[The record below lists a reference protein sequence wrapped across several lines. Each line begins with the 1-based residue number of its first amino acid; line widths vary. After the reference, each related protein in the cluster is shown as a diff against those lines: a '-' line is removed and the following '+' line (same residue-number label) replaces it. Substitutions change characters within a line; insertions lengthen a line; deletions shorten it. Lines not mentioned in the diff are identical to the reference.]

1 MRRTIWTKLMAGT
14 VAGTMMIG
22 CLTGCGSESAG
33 TTDAGTDTTVDG
45 TTTEAADDG
54 EALTLDAIKAK
65 GKLVVATEAA
75 YEPFEFLDEDG
86 ETIIGYNADL
96 FQQIC
101 DDLGVELEYVD
112 LPFQGI
118 LAGLEAKKYDVVGAT
133 LGITAERAGKYTIT
147 EPIQSGTNVFIKR
160 ADDDSIQTADDM
172 AGKIV
177 GTQTSA
183 YNETDTIAYNE
194 AVIAEGG
201 EGYAELKTYDSY
213 PEAYTELRNGQ
224 VDLVAQNYAS
234 ACALVKD
241 NPDLYELVKDEN
253 GEIAMISNSET
264 WLGWAVRKSDT
275 ELSDYINSEIEKF
288 KENGF
293 LEEEQEKWFGETVE
307 LPSTDY
313 VPAE

>member
-1 MRRTIWTKLMAGT
+1 MRRTIWTKLMAGA

-22 CLTGCGSESAG
+22 CLAGCGSSDSG
-33 TTDAGTDTTVDG
+33 STDTTADG

-86 ETIIGYNADL
+86 ETIIGYNADIL
-96 FQQIC
+96 QEIC

-118 LAGLEAKKYDVVGAT
+118 LAGLEAKKYDMVGAT
-133 LGITAERAGKYTIT
+133 LGITAERAEKYTIT

-160 ADDDSIQTADDM
+160 ADDDSIKTADDM

-177 GTQTSA
+177 GTQTSS
-183 YNETDTIAYNE
+183 YNETDTIAYND
-194 AVIAEGG
+194 AVVAEGG

-234 ACALVKD
+234 ACALVLE
-241 NPDLYELVKDEN
+241 NPDLY
-253 GEIAMISNSET
+253 
-264 WLGWAVRKSDT
+264 
-275 ELSDYINSEIEKF
+275 
-288 KENGF
+288 
-293 LEEEQEKWFGETVE
+293 
-307 LPSTDY
+307 
-313 VPAE
+313 

>member
-1 MRRTIWTKLMAGT
+1 MRRTIWTKLMAGA

-22 CLTGCGSESAG
+22 CLAGCGSSDSG
-33 TTDAGTDTTVDG
+33 STDTTADG

-86 ETIIGYNADL
+86 ETIIGYNADIL
-96 FQQIC
+96 QQIC

-118 LAGLEAKKYDVVGAT
+118 LAGLEAKKYDMVGAT
-133 LGITAERAGKYTIT
+133 LGITAERAEKYTIT

-160 ADDDSIQTADDM
+160 ADDDSIKTADDM

-177 GTQTSA
+177 GTQTSS
-183 YNETDTIAYNE
+183 YNETDTIAYND
-194 AVIAEGG
+194 AVVAEGG

-234 ACALVKD
+234 ACALVLE
-241 NPDLYELVKDEN
+241 NPDLYELVVNEN
-253 GEIAMISNSET
+253 GEVAMISESET

-293 LEEEQEKWFGETVE
+293 LAEEQEKWFGETVE

-313 VPAE
+313 IPAE

>member
-1 MRRTIWTKLMAGT
+1 MRRTIWTKLMAGA

-22 CLTGCGSESAG
+22 CLAGCGSSDSG
-33 TTDAGTDTTVDG
+33 STDTTADG

-75 YEPFEFLDEDG
+75 YETFEFLDEDG
-86 ETIIGYNADL
+86 ETIIGYNADIL
-96 FQQIC
+96 QQIC

-118 LAGLEAKKYDVVGAT
+118 LAGLEAKKYDMVGAT
-133 LGITAERAGKYTIT
+133 LGITAERAEKYTIT

-160 ADDDSIQTADDM
+160 ADDDSIKTADDM

-177 GTQTSA
+177 GTQTSS
-183 YNETDTIAYNE
+183 YNETDTIAYND
-194 AVIAEGG
+194 AVVAEGG

-234 ACALVKD
+234 ACALVLE
-241 NPDLYELVKDEN
+241 NPDLYELVVDEN
-253 GEIAMISNSET
+253 GEVAMISESET

-293 LEEEQEKWFGETVE
+293 LAEEQEKWFGETVE

-313 VPAE
+313 IPAE

>member
-1 MRRTIWTKLMAGT
+1 MRKTVWTKLMAGAL
-14 VAGTMMIG
+14 AGAMTIG
-22 CLTGCGSESAG
+22 CLAGCGSTKTDSTTNTS
-33 TTDAGTDTTVDG
+33 TTDN
-45 TTTEAADDG
+45 G
-54 EALTLDAIKAK
+54 EALTLDDIKAR

-86 ETIIGYNADL
+86 ETIIGYNADIL
-96 FQQIC
+96 QQIC

-118 LAGLEAKKYDVVGAT
+118 LAGLEAKKYDMVGAT
-133 LGITAERAGKYTIT
+133 LGITAERAEKYTIT

-160 ADDDSIQTADDM
+160 ADDDSIKTADDM

-183 YNETDTIAYNE
+183 YNETDTIAYND
-194 AVIAEGG
+194 AVIADGG

-234 ACALVKD
+234 ACALVLE

-253 GEIAMISNSET
+253 GDVAMISKSDT

-293 LEEEQEKWFGETVE
+293 LAEEQEKWFGETVD

-313 VPAE
+313 IPAE

>member
-1 MRRTIWTKLMAGT
+1 MRRTIWTKLMAGA

-22 CLTGCGSESAG
+22 CLAGCGSSDSG
-33 TTDAGTDTTVDG
+33 STDTTADG

-86 ETIIGYNADL
+86 ETIIGYNADIL
-96 FQQIC
+96 QEIC

-118 LAGLEAKKYDVVGAT
+118 LAGLEAKKYDMVGAT
-133 LGITAERAGKYTIT
+133 LGITAERAEKYTIT

-160 ADDDSIQTADDM
+160 ADDDSIKTADDM

-177 GTQTSA
+177 GTQTSS
-183 YNETDTIAYNE
+183 YNETDTIAYND
-194 AVIAEGG
+194 AVVAEGG

-234 ACALVKD
+234 ACALVLE
-241 NPDLYELVKDEN
+241 NPDLYELVVDEN
-253 GEIAMISNSET
+253 GEVAMISESET

-293 LEEEQEKWFGETVE
+293 LAEEQEKWFGETVE

-313 VPAE
+313 IPAE

>member
-1 MRRTIWTKLMAGT
+1 MRRTIWTKLMAGA

-22 CLTGCGSESAG
+22 CLAGCGSSDSG
-33 TTDAGTDTTVDG
+33 SSDTAADG

-86 ETIIGYNADL
+86 ETIIGYNADIL
-96 FQQIC
+96 QQIC

-118 LAGLEAKKYDVVGAT
+118 LAGLEAKKYDMVGAT
-133 LGITAERAGKYTIT
+133 LGITAERAEKYTMT

-160 ADDDSIQTADDM
+160 IDDDSIKTADDM

-177 GTQTSA
+177 GTQTSS
-183 YNETDTIAYNE
+183 YNETDTIAYND
-194 AVIAEGG
+194 AVVAEGG

-234 ACALVKD
+234 ACALVLE
-241 NPDLYELVKDEN
+241 NPDLYELVVDEN
-253 GEIAMISNSET
+253 GEVAMISESET

-293 LEEEQEKWFGETVE
+293 LAEEQEKWFGETVE

-313 VPAE
+313 IPAE